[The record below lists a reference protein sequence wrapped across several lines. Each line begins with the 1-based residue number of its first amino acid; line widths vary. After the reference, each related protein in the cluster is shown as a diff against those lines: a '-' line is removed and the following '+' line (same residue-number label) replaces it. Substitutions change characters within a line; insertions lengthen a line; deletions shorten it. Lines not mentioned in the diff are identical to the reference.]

1 MVKGGCWLLLW
12 DLSRCNWT
20 TSQNSLSEC
29 ILWGYTC
36 CCNIFVWHFA
46 LHLISIKYSLNLGE
60 KQNITHCTWGE
71 RAPWT
76 FSLSGSK
83 TRFAEEKNPKVIFK
97 LSLPLIIIIQE
108 RTCFTCYFQF
118 QIHIKIACCRWHN
131 LCINLTI
138 LINGTEIATLII
150 NVWFSFKY
158 ANLLFGRFM

>member
-1 MVKGGCWLLLW
+1 MTFCSTFNLNKIQFKLGWK
-12 DLSRCNWT
+12 T
-20 TSQNSLSEC
+20 EHHSLH
-29 ILWGYTC
+29 
-36 CCNIFVWHFA
+36 FVW
-46 LHLISIKYSLNLGE
+46 G
-60 KQNITHCTWGE
+60 G

-76 FSLSGSK
+76 FSLSVSK
-83 TRFAEEKNPKVIFK
+83 TRSAEEKNPKVIFK

-131 LCINLTI
+131 LWINLTI

-150 NVWFSFKY
+150 NVWFQISFKY